1 MAGAF
6 THMAIVSEA
15 KKSFPPGKKFGDII
29 HSDLNF
35 LTLGTVSPDIPYLA
49 YLDVGGELGW
59 ADVMHYFQ
67 TNAIVKNAMHSL
79 AAAKNIDTNWECQLA
94 RLAGFVG
101 HLVGD
106 ATIHPIIESIA
117 GPYTNPDS
125 HSRHAESEMTQD
137 VLIFKD
143 VLNLEVAAAQYTD
156 LIDDCRTNP
165 SYDSVATFW
174 DAHANVNCPFYKKF
188 SAQGFITSYFNIL
201 GKVAADGGN
210 LLAAAFRHMG
220 IKYIYRTYS
229 DITTNFPDLVKQY
242 YTEIPLPNGLTGSFR
257 KDGFDYAVKNLVA
270 VWSKI
275 DRALFST
282 DNIVDI
288 VPNWNLD
295 TGVDQSTGMKTY
307 WS

>member
-6 THMAIVSEA
+6 THMAIVAEA
-15 KKSFPPGKKFGDII
+15 AKSFPPGKKFGDII
-29 HSDLNF
+29 HENLNF

-49 YLDVGGELGW
+49 FLKLSGFNW

-67 TNAIVKNAMHSL
+67 TNGIVRNGMHSL
-79 AAAKNIDTNWECQLA
+79 AAAKNKDTNWECQIA
-94 RLAGFVG
+94 WLAGFVG

-125 HSRHAESEMTQD
+125 HNRHGESEMIQD

-143 VLNLEVAAAQYTD
+143 VKNLAVSAADYTD
-156 LIDDCRTNP
+156 LIDDCRKNASYTQVTN
-165 SYDSVATFW
+165 FW
-174 DAHANVNCPFYKKF
+174 DAHALVNCPFDMSF
-188 SAQGFITSYFNIL
+188 DAAGFIKSYFDIIAL
-201 GKVAADGGN
+201 ASSGN
-210 LLAAAFRHMG
+210 QLAAAFRHMG
-220 IKYIYRTYS
+220 IKYIYRTYE
-229 DITTNFPDLVKQY
+229 DITINSPDLVKQY
-242 YTEIPLPNGLTGSFR
+242 YSEIPLPNGLTGSFR
-257 KDGFDYAVKNLVA
+257 KDGFDYAVKNLIA
-270 VWSKI
+270 IWSKI
-275 DRALFST
+275 DRFLFST

-295 TGVDQSTGMKTY
+295 TGVDQTTGIRTY

>member
-6 THMAIVSEA
+6 THMAIVAEA
-15 KKSFPPGKKFGDII
+15 AKSFPPGKDFGNII
-29 HSDLNF
+29 HANLNF

-49 YLDVGGELGW
+49 YLKLSGFSW

-67 TNAIVKNAMHSL
+67 TNGIVKNGMHSL
-79 AAAKNIDTNWECQLA
+79 AAAKNKDKRWECQLA
-94 RLAGFVG
+94 WLAGFVG

-125 HSRHAESEMTQD
+125 HSRHGESEMIQD
-137 VLIFKD
+137 VLIFKEVKNLD
-143 VLNLEVAAAQYTD
+143 VSASDYTD
-156 LIDDCRTNP
+156 LIDACRTSP
-165 SYDSVATFW
+165 FYTQVANFW
-174 DAHANVNCPFYKKF
+174 NAHALVNCPFDMSF
-188 SAQGFITSYFNIL
+188 DAEGFIKSYFDIISL
-201 GKVAADGGN
+201 ASSGN
-210 LLAAAFRHMG
+210 ALAAAFRHLG
-220 IKYIYRTYS
+220 VKYIYRTS
-229 DITTNFPDLVKQY
+229 ADITTNSPDLVKQY
-242 YTEIPLPNGLTGSFR
+242 YTEIPLPNGLTGTFH
-257 KDGFDYAVKNLVA
+257 KDGFDYAAKNLVA

-282 DNIVDI
+282 ENIAEI

-295 TGVDQSTGMKTY
+295 TGIDQTTGMRTY

>member
-6 THMAIVSEA
+6 THMAIVAEA
-15 KKSFPPGKKFGDII
+15 AKSFPPGNKFGDII
-29 HSDLNF
+29 HANLNF

-49 YLDVGGELGW
+49 YLKLSGFSW

-67 TNAIVKNAMHSL
+67 TNGIVKNGMHSL
-79 AAAKNIDTNWECQLA
+79 AASKNKDKNWECQLA
-94 RLAGFVG
+94 WLAGFVG

-125 HSRHAESEMTQD
+125 HSRHGESEMTQD
-137 VLIFKD
+137 VLIFKE
-143 VLNLEVAAAQYTD
+143 VKNLEVSAAEYTGLLD
-156 LIDDCRTNP
+156 ACRKSP
-165 SYDSVATFW
+165 SYAQVAKFW
-174 DAHANVNCPFYKKF
+174 DAHAHVNCPFDMSF
-188 SAQGFITSYFNIL
+188 NADGFVTSYFDIIAL
-201 GKVAADGGN
+201 ASSGN
-210 LLAAAFRHMG
+210 QLAAAFRHLG
-220 IKYIYRTYS
+220 INYIYRTYA

-242 YTEIPLPNGLTGSFR
+242 YTEIPLPNGLTGTFR
-257 KDGFDYAVKNLVA
+257 KDGFEYAAKNLVA

-282 DNIVDI
+282 ENIVDI

-295 TGVDQSTGMKTY
+295 TGVDQSTGMRTY